1 MNAMPDIIR
10 SRYWHVLMA
19 TALTLWLSG
28 PARASEIVINEV
40 QTKLA
45 DKVYY
50 LDAHIDYSLT
60 EPMYEALHKGV
71 PLTFVLDIEIARVRH
86 YWLNDTVAE
95 LQQRY
100 QLEYQVLTQQ
110 YLVRN
115 LNSGLQF
122 NLPSLDVALSVLGT
136 VVDLPVLDSQL
147 LDAGESY
154 TGFLRAQLDIEE
166 LPLPLRV
173 MSYFSSEWRLRS
185 EWKTWPF

>member
-1 MNAMPDIIR
+1 MTGMPNSIR
-10 SRYWHVLMA
+10 ICCL
-19 TALTLWLSG
+19 
-28 PARASEIVINEV
+28 ASVMLLLLPCQVSAAGISINEV

-50 LDAHIDYSLT
+50 LDARISYSLT
-60 EPMYEALHKGV
+60 EPILEALQKGV

-86 YWLNDTVAE
+86 YWFNDTVAE

-122 NLPSLDVALSVLGT
+122 SLPSLDVALSVLGT
-136 VVDLPVLDSQL
+136 IVELPILDNQL
-147 LDAGESY
+147 LDPGEQY
-154 TGFLRAQLDIEE
+154 TGFLRAQLDIDE
-166 LPLPLRV
+166 LPLPIRM
-173 MSYFSSEWRLRS
+173 MSYFSSEWSLHS
-185 EWKTWPF
+185 DWKTWPL